1 MSQTNLIVP
10 TPGAIRLCADIRRYG
25 QVGVET
31 GGLLLTKLGDS
42 TVSVVAV
49 AGTTGIVR
57 KYGSFIITRPAFDAI
72 FTWAEDNDLQVR
84 AMVHSHPEEAF
95 LSRTDREGGLRVKDF
110 HSAVVPTFDNP
121 PDDPAL
127 WRWWTFTSDWTPTQA
142 PQCDPTATS
151 TDSVVFDGDGV
162 RAD

>member
-1 MSQTNLIVP
+1 MSELNLVIPP
-10 TPGAIRLCADIRRYG
+10 TAATRLCTDIRRYG
-25 QVGVET
+25 QSGVET
-31 GGLLLTKLGDS
+31 GGFLLTKHGNP

-57 KYGSFIITRPAFDAI
+57 EYGLFIVTRPAFDTI
-72 FTWAEDNDLQVR
+72 FTWAEDNELQVR

-95 LSRTDREGGLRVKDF
+95 MSRTDREGGLRVKDF
-110 HSAVVPTFDNP
+110 RSAVVPTFNNP
-121 PDDPAL
+121 PEDPAL
-127 WRWWTFTSDWTPTQA
+127 WRWWTFTSDWAPTCA
-142 PQCDPTATS
+142 PRCDSTVTS